1 MPTPFVIRPFQAAD
15 LPAIV
20 RLQQESQPLHPWTL
34 EEIERDQ
41 RELEPHLRNHFL
53 VAERE
58 GELLGMADYMRPAG
72 TYHPQRFH
80 LFLCVASGHRGK
92 GVGRALYEA
101 TLRELETLDPLS
113 MTAQVRETDPRS
125 VRFAQERG
133 FTEVKRDFESIL
145 SFQDFDAEPYRSLLD
160 RLEQEGLSFRDF
172 AELDC
177 PDFRKRFHELFETLR
192 VDVPRAEP
200 PTPLSFDFFNKHVVE
215 EPGMLPKAFV
225 FVLRGN
231 ELLGFT
237 GGYEGAASGCMDTW
251 LTAVARGMR
260 GRGLALALK
269 VRSLKAAKALGF
281 TQARTDNDTRNAPM
295 LRVNERLG
303 FQRQPALITVRRNF
317 KA

>member
-1 MPTPFVIRPFQAAD
+1 MAD

-20 RLQQESQPLHPWTL
+20 RLQHESQPLHPWSL
-34 EEIERDQ
+34 EEVERDL
-41 RELEPHLRNHFL
+41 RELEPHLRDHFL

-80 LFLCVASGHRGK
+80 LFLCVASEHQGN

-101 TLRELETLDPLS
+101 ALRELAALDPLS
-113 MTAQVRETDPRS
+113 MTAQARETDPRS
-125 VRFAQERG
+125 MRFAQERG

-145 SFQDFDAEPYRSLLD
+145 PFHTVEFDSYRDLLD
-160 RLEQEGLSFRDF
+160 RLEGQGFRFRDF
-172 AELDC
+172 GELDS
-177 PDFRKRFHELFETLR
+177 PDFRRRFHELFEALR

-200 PTPLSFDFFNKHVVE
+200 ATPLTFDFFDKHVIE
-215 EPGMLPKAFV
+215 EPGMLAKAFV
-225 FVLRGN
+225 FAMRGE

-237 GGYEGAASGCMDTW
+237 GGYEGAVPGVMDTW
-251 LTAVARGMR
+251 LTAVDRSLRGQ
-260 GRGLALALK
+260 GLALALK
-269 VRSLKAAKALGF
+269 VKSIQAAKALGF

-303 FQRQPALITVRRNF
+303 FQRQPAMVTLRKTF
-317 KA
+317 HL